1 MRAAQ
6 TTTHPKR
13 GQRFWLRIKRSD
25 LRDNIASLYLQGYP
39 QRIKEWFNNH
49 TRESYRAG
57 KNRAILNLTVKKA
70 KRLPLY
76 QAYSQL
82 HYDTR
87 IKEVVHTEWPTERA
101 CILEQK
107 ADGEDVKDPPETA
120 PLWFRNKIIKSEFD
134 AETDEVKGEVEKYRQ
149 SLLGGSGGEPLDAG
163 VDAEEAKR
171 IAAAS
176 ARAK

>member
-1 MRAAQ
+1 VAQ
-6 TTTHPKR
+6 TATQPKTR
-13 GQRFWLRIKRSD
+13 QKLWLRINRSD
-25 LRDNIASLYLQGYP
+25 FRDDIASLCLQGYP

-57 KNRAILNLTVKKA
+57 KNQTILNLTVKKA
-70 KRLPLY
+70 KLLPLH

-87 IKEVVHTEWPTERA
+87 IKEVVRTEWSPERA
-101 CILEQK
+101 RILEQK
-107 ADGEDVKDPPETA
+107 ANGEDVKDPPETA

-134 AETDEVKGEVEKYRQ
+134 AETDEVKGQVEKYRQ
-149 SLLGGSGGEPLDAG
+149 SLLDGSGGEPLDAG
-163 VDAEEAKR
+163 VDAEEAKH
-171 IAAAS
+171 IAMAL